1 VDSRTVI
8 KRLRGAGWRP
18 ISQAGS
24 HLHFE
29 HDERPGKVTV
39 PHPRKDIKIKTLQS
53 IERQSGVKLRRP
65 E

>member
-8 KRLRGAGWRP
+8 KRLRAAGWKP
-18 ISQAGS
+18 ISQTGS

-29 HDERPGKVTV
+29 HDDLPGKTTV
-39 PHPRKDIKIKTLQS
+39 PHPRKDMKIKTLQS
-53 IERQSGVKLRRP
+53 IEKQSGVKLRRP